1 MRGGGR
7 ADAEGVKKVA
17 AVILLVIVVTVVPR
31 VFGVPSID
39 LPSIDVPD
47 WLRQVNLAKNLI
59 IGALIALAVVGAV
72 LKHRDR

>member
-1 MRGGGR
+1 MRGGDR
-7 ADAEGVKKVA
+7 ADAQGVKKVA
-17 AVILLVIVVTVVPR
+17 AIILLVVAVNVVPR
-31 VFGVPSID
+31 VIGVPSID

-47 WLRQVNLAKNLI
+47 WLRHLNLAKNLI